1 MSLGLKRRIIGAE
14 FGAKVERQRERER
27 KESKARINR
36 SPRSPCV
43 RLYSC
48 DPIITDRRETITSPR
63 RAASVVPSSAIF
75 YFCPGNT
82 DARLI
87 FFNHGRAASRAV
99 YRGFLTRE
107 IHRSRSLFLLA
118 RCARASGRVSVR
130 VSPDSPLYTSHE
142 IPPTSRLQPLPPPL
156 FPFLPRPESRLDPG
170 FFPRFFTPRKQHA
183 CDCFR
188 EIKNRPGLSLC
199 RWRTNFYFALPRVV
213 FLVSE

>member
-1 MSLGLKRRIIGAE
+1 MLISLGLKRRIIGAE

-27 KESKARINR
+27 ERKESKARINR
-36 SPRSPCV
+36 SARSPCV

-130 VSPDSPLYTSHE
+130 VSLDSPLYTSRD
-142 IPPTSRLQPLPPPL
+142 IADLGYNSPPSSLSRSLSARSWL
-156 FPFLPRPESRLDPG
+156 FSAIFY
-170 FFPRFFTPRKQHA
+170 TP
-183 CDCFR
+183 
-188 EIKNRPGLSLC
+188 
-199 RWRTNFYFALPRVV
+199 
-213 FLVSE
+213 

>member
-1 MSLGLKRRIIGAE
+1 MAPKKKDKKE
-14 FGAKVERQRERER
+14 RERE
-27 KESKARINR
+27 KEESKARINR
-36 SPRSPCV
+36 STRSPCV

-48 DPIITDRRETITSPR
+48 DPIITDRRETITNPR
-63 RAASVVPSSAIF
+63 HAVSVVPSSAIF

-130 VSPDSPLYTSHE
+130 VSPDSPLYSSHE
-142 IPPTSRLQPLPPPL
+142 IRSTSVTTPSSFPSRGFDSIPAFFHDFLHPVNSTRAIAFAKLKIERVPLRVGSATDVRI
-156 FPFLPRPESRLDPG
+156 FISHYHESTVEVFCLRV
-170 FFPRFFTPRKQHA
+170 
-183 CDCFR
+183 
-188 EIKNRPGLSLC
+188 S
-199 RWRTNFYFALPRVV
+199 ALR
-213 FLVSE
+213 